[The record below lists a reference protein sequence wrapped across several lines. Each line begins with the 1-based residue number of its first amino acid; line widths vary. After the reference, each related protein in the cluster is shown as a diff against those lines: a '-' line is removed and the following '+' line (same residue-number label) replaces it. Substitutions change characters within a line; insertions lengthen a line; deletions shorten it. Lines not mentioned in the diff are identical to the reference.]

1 MRAIQVASFGGPE
14 VLSPVELPDPVPGP
28 GQVVVGMAVADVI
41 FLDVMLRGGWGQDF
55 FPRELPYVPGGGG
68 AGEVLETG
76 EGVDPAWA
84 GRRVVVRTA
93 TGYAERV
100 VAGVEEIM
108 PVPGGL
114 TAETA
119 AALVH
124 DGVTALRLD
133 RLGAPEKGEWV
144 LVSAAAGG
152 AGSLL
157 VQLAVDAGARVVAA
171 ASSDAKLALARELG
185 AEATVDYARPG
196 WIEQVHEAAGGG
208 VALVYD
214 GAGGRLGTAALDA
227 VSDGGRLVTYG
238 TADGFAA
245 PDPELA
251 ARRRVRVL
259 APLLDGPPDQETAR
273 ELLGL
278 ALERAA
284 EGRLRPT
291 IGAAYPL
298 ERAADAHRALA
309 ARTTVGK
316 SLLLV
321 SPKGRE
327 PRPPL
332 PLP

>member
-41 FLDVMLRGGWGQDF
+41 FLDTMLRGGWGQDSF
-55 FPRELPYVPGGGG
+55 RRELPYVPGFGG
-68 AGEVLETG
+68 AGEVLQTG
-76 EGVDPAWA
+76 EGVDLAWV
-84 GRRVVVRTA
+84 GRRVVVWAA
-93 TGYAERV
+93 TGYAERL
-100 VAGVEEIM
+100 VADVEAIL

-119 AALVH
+119 AALLH

-133 RLGAPEKGEWV
+133 RLGVPEKGEWV
-144 LVSAAAGG
+144 LVMASAGG
-152 AGSLL
+152 AGALL

-185 AEATVDYARPG
+185 AEITVDYARPG
-196 WIEQVHEAAGGG
+196 WIELVREATGGG
-208 VALVYD
+208 AALVYD
-214 GAGGRLGTAALDA
+214 GAGGPLGTAAVQA
-227 VSDGGRLVTYG
+227 VSDGGRFVTYG
-238 TADGFAA
+238 TAGGLAA
-245 PDPELA
+245 PDPELT
-251 ARRRVRVL
+251 ARRGVRVL
-259 APLLDGPPDQETAR
+259 APLLDGPLDQETMR

-284 EGRLRPT
+284 EGRLRPA
-291 IGAAYPL
+291 IGAVYPL

-309 ARTTVGK
+309 ARATVGK

-321 SPKGRE
+321 GAERPAGGRAM
-327 PRPPL
+327 
-332 PLP
+332 

>member
-28 GQVVVGMAVADVI
+28 GQVVVGMAAADVI
-41 FLDVMLRGGWGQDF
+41 FLDTLLRGGWGQDF
-55 FPRELPYVPGGGG
+55 FPRTLPYVPGGGG
-68 AGEVLETG
+68 AGVVLETG
-76 EGVDPAWA
+76 QGVDPAWA
-84 GRRVVVRTA
+84 GRRVTVRTS

-100 VAGVEEIM
+100 VAGAGEIT
-108 PVPGGL
+108 PVPDGL
-114 TAETA
+114 DTHAA

-124 DGVTALRLD
+124 DGVTAFIMD

-157 VQLAVDAGARVVAA
+157 VQLSADAGARVVAA

-185 AEATVDYARPG
+185 AEVTVDYTRADWVERLR
-196 WIEQVHEAAGGG
+196 EATGGG

-214 GAGGRLGTAALDA
+214 GAGGALGTAAVGALA
-227 VSDGGRLVTYG
+227 DGGRFVTYG

-245 PDPELA
+245 PDPELT
-251 ARRRVRVL
+251 ARRGVRVFT
-259 APLLDGPPDQETAR
+259 PLMDGPPDEETAGD
-273 ELLGL
+273 LLGL

-284 EGRLRPT
+284 QGRLRPV
-291 IGAAYPL
+291 IGATYPL

-309 ARTTVGK
+309 ARATVGK
-316 SLLLV
+316 SLLTT
-321 SPKGRE
+321 G
-327 PRPPL
+327 
-332 PLP
+332 

>member
-28 GQVVVGMAVADVI
+28 GQVVVGMAAADVI
-41 FLDVMLRGGWGQDF
+41 FLDTLLRGGWGQDF
-55 FPRELPYVPGGGG
+55 FPRQPPYVPGGGG
-68 AGEVLETG
+68 AGVVLETG
-76 EGVDPAWA
+76 EGVDPAWT
-84 GRRVVVRTA
+84 GRRVTVRTS

-100 VAGVEEIM
+100 VAGVGEIM
-108 PVPGGL
+108 PVPDGL
-114 TAETA
+114 DTDAA

-124 DGVTALRLD
+124 DGVTALSMD

-171 ASSDAKLALARELG
+171 ASSDAKLTLARELG
-185 AEATVDYARPG
+185 AEVTVDYTRPD
-196 WIEQVHEAAGGG
+196 WVERVREATGGG

-214 GAGGRLGTAALDA
+214 GAGGALGTAAVGA
-227 VSDGGRLVTYG
+227 VADGGRFVTYG

-245 PDPELA
+245 PDPELT
-251 ARRRVRVL
+251 ARRGVRVL
-259 APLLDGPPDQETAR
+259 TPLMDGPPDEETVR
-273 ELLGL
+273 DLLGL

-284 EGRLRPT
+284 QGRLRPV

-309 ARTTVGK
+309 ARATVGK
-316 SLLLV
+316 SLLLITN
-321 SPKGRE
+321 G
-327 PRPPL
+327 
-332 PLP
+332 